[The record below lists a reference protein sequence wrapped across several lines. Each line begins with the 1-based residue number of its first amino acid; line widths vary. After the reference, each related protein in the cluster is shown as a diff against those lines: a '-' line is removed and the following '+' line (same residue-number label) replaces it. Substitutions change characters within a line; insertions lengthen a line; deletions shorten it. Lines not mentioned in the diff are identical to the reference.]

1 MANKWKVWIEPS
13 AFREG
18 VLKSADTQ
26 KAIND
31 VAEQIKNAA
40 GEGYAK
46 KPYVGRNRAGAI
58 VYPDTPKAYYS
69 NLRNNTLLK
78 AIKGV

>member
-1 MANKWKVWIEPS
+1 MANKWKVWIEPT
-13 AFREG
+13 AFRDG
-18 VLKSADTQ
+18 VLKSAETQ

-40 GEGYAK
+40 GEGYIV
-46 KPYVGRNRAGAI
+46 KPYVGKNRVGAI
-58 VYPDTPKAYYS
+58 VAPDTPKAYYS

-78 AIKGV
+78 AMKGV